1 MCKQPCAKAPSYYW
15 HSSSHMRMSRSV
27 IILHS
32 ILIADLLLGNR
43 LRLTWRSF
51 YLCVVFLRCSGW
63 CVRVWMCTLWLH
75 WAQFQFEPLALPLL
89 FRKTW
94 HVSGGVSCTVPVLA
108 PGRAERD
115 TYVLQLHLEPSGVA
129 EPSCNRAI
137 GQLGWKG
144 P

>member
-1 MCKQPCAKAPSYYW
+1 VCVRGCVLCGCTEL
-15 HSSSHMRMSRSV
+15 SSSLNLS
-27 IILHS
+27 
-32 ILIADLLLGNR
+32 
-43 LRLTWRSF
+43 
-51 YLCVVFLRCSGW
+51 LCPCSSEK
-63 CVRVWMCTLWLH
+63 LD
-75 WAQFQFEPLALPLL
+75 
-89 FRKTW
+89 
-94 HVSGGVSCTVPVLA
+94 VSGGVSCTVPVLA